1 MSAADLVDIAITLQ
15 AGDWAD
21 DAEGLILKAARAALD
36 DTFDEAGGPAE
47 MSIVLA
53 DDEAVRALNRDFR
66 GKDKPTNVLSFA
78 FLDDESDSSPDPD
91 APIML
96 GDIVLS
102 LDTLR
107 REAVEQGKPLSRH
120 LTHLVIHGVLH
131 LLGHDHLN
139 DDEAE
144 RMEALETGILGRL
157 GVPDPYARPPDVE
170 PDATLKPGS

>member
-1 MSAADLVDIAITLQ
+1 MSAADRVEIAIILQ
-15 AGDWAD
+15 AGDWAEEVED
-21 DAEGLILKAARAALD
+21 TIVEAARAALD
-36 DTFDEAGGPAE
+36 EVRDPEAAPAE

-53 DDEAVRALNRDFR
+53 DDEIVRVLNRDYR

-91 APIML
+91 APLML

-102 LDTLR
+102 LDTLT
-107 REAVEQGKPLSRH
+107 REAVEQHKSFSHH

-131 LLGHDHLN
+131 LLGHDHVN

-144 RMEALETGILGRL
+144 RMEALETRILDRL
-157 GVPDPYARPPDVE
+157 DVPDPYAHPPDVE
-170 PDATLKPGS
+170 NDATSKPGS